1 MSKST
6 SKQNSWESQEFHH
19 QLPLQIRWNDVD
31 QFGHVNNGV
40 FFQFYDTAKTD
51 YLATACDD
59 VDWGRRA
66 IVVVHIEADFLS
78 EVKIGDHIA
87 ARTRISHIGRTSFHL
102 QQDVIDTDT
111 QEVKC
116 RCLSIMVLYDLQK
129 HESIPLPDHWVKS
142 IGEFEGV
149 EFKRTTNH

>member
-1 MSKST
+1 MTQPTNIQST
-6 SKQNSWESQEFHH
+6 AETQEFHH
-19 QLPLQIRWNDVD
+19 SLPLQIRWNDVD
-31 QFGHVNNGV
+31 PFGHVNNGV
-40 FFQFYDTAKTD
+40 FFQFYDTAKTE
-51 YLATACDD
+51 YLSTVCPD
-59 VDWGRRA
+59 VNWEHKA

-78 EVKIGDHIA
+78 EVKAGSHIA

-116 RCLSIMVLYDLQK
+116 RCLSIMVLYDLHQR
-129 HESIPLPDHWVKS
+129 ESIPLPDNWVKS

-149 EFKRTTNH
+149 EFKRTN

>member
-1 MSKST
+1 MTQPTNIQST
-6 SKQNSWESQEFHH
+6 AETQEFHH
-19 QLPLQIRWNDVD
+19 TLPLQIRWNDVD

-59 VDWGRRA
+59 VDWGRKA

-78 EVKIGDHIA
+78 EVKAGSHIA

-142 IGEFEGV
+142 ISEFEGV
-149 EFKRTTNH
+149 EFKRD